1 MLQDFFFIPVE
12 VTDQPDMRG
21 RTALM
26 WASAA
31 AGACDMMK
39 AMCRHG
45 ADLAHQVRSSRKQLL
60 AVIAVQ

>member
-1 MLQDFFFIPVE
+1 MNKLSLTFISVE
-12 VTDQPDMRG
+12 VMDQPDMRG

-31 AGACDMMK
+31 GACDMLK

-45 ADLAHQVRSSRKQLL
+45 ADLAHQVRFK
-60 AVIAVQ
+60 